1 MSIRARGPRTLW
13 LAAAAV
19 LGVIA
24 MGCEP
29 EPTPEAAPPV
39 PPLAA
44 GFEVSI
50 VDNAFEPSA
59 IEVTTVP
66 STVADDDELPGPLAV
81 DQATVR
87 FVNRGEVAH
96 TVTFDFLDTNELQP
110 GAVAEISFAA
120 FDAGTYEYRCTIH
133 PEMTGEITVIE

>member
-1 MSIRARGPRTLW
+1 MPIRTQRPWTLW
-13 LAAAAV
+13 LAAALA

-44 GFEVSI
+44 GFEVRI

-59 IEVTTVP
+59 IELTAVP
-66 STVADDDELPGPLAV
+66 ATVADDDVLPGPLAV

-96 TVTFDFLDTNELQP
+96 TVTFDFLDTGELQP
-110 GAVAEISFAA
+110 GGIAEISFAG

-133 PEMTGEITVIE
+133 PEMTGEITVLE